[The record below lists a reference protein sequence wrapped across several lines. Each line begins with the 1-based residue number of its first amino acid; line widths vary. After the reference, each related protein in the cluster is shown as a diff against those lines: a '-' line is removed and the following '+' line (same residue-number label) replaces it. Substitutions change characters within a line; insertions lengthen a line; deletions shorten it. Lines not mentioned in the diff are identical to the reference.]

1 MRGELL
7 LNATD
12 KTTTQTGATYD
23 IGYAYPINTIILRS
37 VVNVDSVSGGNVVV
51 SVQDSLDGVL
61 WRTLYSFPA
70 KDTAGAYTE
79 HYTPSKDGLVVMPK
93 VRGVA
98 IVTGTIQFDVELRS
112 LFV

>member
-12 KTTTQTGATYD
+12 KNTTQTGPTYD

-61 WRTLYSFPA
+61 WRTLY
-70 KDTAGAYTE
+70 
-79 HYTPSKDGLVVMPK
+79 
-93 VRGVA
+93 
-98 IVTGTIQFDVELRS
+98 IVFLPRIQRERILSIIRHQKMG
-112 LFV
+112 

>member
-7 LNATD
+7 LNVTD

-23 IGYAYPINTIILRS
+23 IGYAYPINTMILRS

-61 WRTLYSFPA
+61 WRTLY
-70 KDTAGAYTE
+70 
-79 HYTPSKDGLVVMPK
+79 TPSKDGLVVMPK

-112 LFV
+112 VFA

>member
-7 LNATD
+7 LNVKD
-12 KTTTQTGATYD
+12 KTTTQRGATYD
-23 IGYAYPINTIILRS
+23 IGYGYPINTIILRS

-70 KDTAGAYTE
+70 KDTAGEYTE
-79 HYTPSKDGLVVMPK
+79 HYTPSKDGLVVMPR

-98 IVTGTIQFDVELRS
+98 TVTGTIQFDVKLRI

>member
-7 LNATD
+7 LNVTD

-98 IVTGTIQFDVELRS
+98 TVTGTIQFDVELRS